1 MFGRRC
7 ALSAPTLRNSNPMNL
22 RGSPDDDAGLPPV
35 VLTPAASA
43 PPEFK
48 VPGIKNSD
56 YTDGRT
62 PGDWESIYPK
72 PARNCINQEAC
83 LLTVL
88 LFLTTLLSGAFLGL
102 SSESLKVPMPWL
114 ARQPDATVLVLNIDF
129 RLLMIFSVGSLGG
142 TTFSI
147 KWLVHAA
154 AKRSWHLDRR
164 YWRLFVPLIGG
175 VYACVVLAL
184 LDGGVIGAQTA
195 SPMRPLP
202 LTAAFAFLVG
212 YFSDGV
218 SGLLSNIA
226 NAVFGTLEKR

>member
-1 MFGRRC
+1 MTTYV
-7 ALSAPTLRNSNPMNL
+7 P
-22 RGSPDDDAGLPPV
+22 PDDDAGSPHV
-35 VLTPAASA
+35 VPEPTASA
-43 PPEFK
+43 SPEFK
-48 VPGIKNSD
+48 VPGVKSSD
-56 YTDGRT
+56 YTDGRP
-62 PGDWESIYPK
+62 PGDWESKYPK
-72 PARNCINQEAC
+72 PARSCINQEAC
-83 LLTVL
+83 LLAAL
-88 LFLTTLLSGAFLGL
+88 LFLMTLLSGVLLGL
-102 SSESLKVPMPWL
+102 SGQSLQVPITWL
-114 ARQPDATVLVLNIDF
+114 ATQPDVTVPILNIDF

-184 LDGGVIGAQTA
+184 IDGGVIGAQTGGQV
-195 SPMRPLP
+195 RPIP
-202 LTAAFAFLVG
+202 VTAAFAFLVG

-226 NAVFGTLEKR
+226 NAVFGTLEKK